1 MDLAPGTLIAGQ
13 YRVERK
19 IAEGGMGEVWVGTA
33 QGVRVAIKRLLP
45 EAASDHHL
53 VTRFKREAYLL
64 GRIRSN
70 HVTQVVE
77 FITDETFGM
86 LLVMEYVEGENLA
99 DMLDKRRILSVE
111 ETLDIGI
118 DLARAI
124 ADLHRANLIHRD
136 IKPENVIFRRL
147 PSGERRAVIID
158 FGLSRL
164 VDQPEE
170 RPAGEETLTGI
181 TRADSAV
188 GTIAY
193 MAPEQL
199 ISSRD
204 VNHRADI
211 YALGAILYRAAA
223 GKNVFGSTDDDIAY
237 ARQKLHEE
245 APLLDLA
252 RFDRAARALERIVGR
267 AIRRRPADRY
277 ENVEAML
284 SDMMEARAGRAP
296 NPEADAPTQT
306 APVSA
311 LLGPPAGSPDLAAT
325 ARPEPTGPRDKPDSF
340 DSMDTVRPPAVA
352 PTQVAP
358 VAAAPAFAPAPAP
371 LVAASPRVVVS
382 AATMPMPPQGP
393 IADPLPPGSMRFA
406 PPPVPP
412 AAIPGVGPPPARP
425 PQSSMTE
432 VGVLRGVVTSP
443 FPAATPPLDE
453 LRIPK
458 TLAAATLFAT
468 LVGGMILG
476 FLIRHILF

>member
-19 IAEGGMGEVWVGTA
+19 IAEGGMGEVWVGVHA
-33 QGVRVAIKRLLP
+33 QGARVAIKRLLP

-77 FITDETFGM
+77 FITDDTFGM
-86 LLVMEYVEGENLA
+86 LLVMEYIEGENLA
-99 DMLDKRRILSVE
+99 DMLEKRRVLSVE
-111 ETLDIGI
+111 ETLDIGV

-181 TRADSAV
+181 TRADSAI

-245 APLLDLA
+245 APPLDLA
-252 RFDRAARALERIVGR
+252 RFDRSARALERIVTR
-267 AIRRRPADRY
+267 AIRRRPAERY
-277 ENVEAML
+277 ETVEAML
-284 SDMMEARAGRAP
+284 ADMVEARAGRAA
-296 NPEADAPTQT
+296 NPEVDAPTQT
-306 APVSA
+306 APVSS
-311 LLGPPAGSPDLAAT
+311 LLGAPPEPAG
-325 ARPEPTGPRDKPDSF
+325 PRKQLDSF
-340 DSMDTVRPPAVA
+340 ESMETVRPPAVA
-352 PTQVAP
+352 PAP
-358 VAAAPAFAPAPAP
+358 APPAFAPPP
-371 LVAASPRVVVS
+371 LPGATDPRVVLS
-382 AATMPMPPQGP
+382 PAATMPMPPQAP
-393 IADPLPPGSMRFA
+393 IADPRPPPPAMRFA
-406 PPPVPP
+406 PPPMPP
-412 AAIPGVGPPPARP
+412 ASIPGVNLPPPLRP
-425 PQSSMTE
+425 PMSSITE
-432 VGVLRGVVTSP
+432 VGLRG
-443 FPAATPPLDE
+443 AATAPHPGASPSLDE

-458 TLAAATLFAT
+458 TLAAVTLVAT
-468 LVGGMILG
+468 LVGGMVLG
-476 FLIRHILF
+476 FLAHALLF